1 MVQFGAEYASKRWKR
16 GASGWTAGPMPLT
29 RAAASRYTTGTSGQP
44 SASENNLDHGDEGRD
59 EEAAVALQ
67 VHLFPVAWA
76 VVVWVATYLLAGW
89 LVAMTRRAS
98 LVCWSVGIFGFAV
111 VYLYAPTRSFRAA
124 QVAVPALLVS
134 VVCYASLYL
143 ARPAPIGGLDQ
154 DTAARLVVLGGVFVV
169 VAALEL
175 WRLLSDLRFP
185 LWGEARVM
193 ALVQRSRALGGLIH
207 FTPAGRKF
215 LRERFGATPR
225 EFVRTVG

>member
-1 MVQFGAEYASKRWKR
+1 V
-16 GASGWTAGPMPLT
+16 
-29 RAAASRYTTGTSGQP
+29 
-44 SASENNLDHGDEGRD
+44 
-59 EEAAVALQ
+59 AVQ
-67 VHLFPVAWA
+67 VHLIPVAWA
-76 VVVWVATYLLAGW
+76 VVVWVATYLLASW
-89 LVAMTRRAS
+89 LVAMTQRSA
-98 LVCWSVGIFGFAV
+98 LVCWSVGIFGLAV
-111 VYLYAPTRSFRAA
+111 VYLHAPTRGCRAA

-134 VVCYASLYL
+134 LVCYASLYL
-143 ARPAPIGGLDQ
+143 SRPPPIGGLDHSS
-154 DTAARLVVLGGVFVV
+154 AARLVVLGGAFAV

-175 WRLLSDLRFP
+175 WRLFGDLRFP